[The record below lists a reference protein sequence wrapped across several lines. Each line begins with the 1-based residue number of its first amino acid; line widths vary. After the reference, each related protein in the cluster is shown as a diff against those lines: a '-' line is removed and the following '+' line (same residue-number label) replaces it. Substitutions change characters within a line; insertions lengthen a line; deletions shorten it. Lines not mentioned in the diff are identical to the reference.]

1 VAFFDGF
8 EIACLVAAAVAI
20 VGAIMALVLLPAQ
33 PPQAAA
39 EDLEAVE
46 VSVP

>member
-1 VAFFDGF
+1 
-8 EIACLVAAAVAI
+8 